1 MALNPLYLNYF
12 GWNSLSLG
20 TALSKI
26 PALFSSLYLCI
37 VKSSKLKPFILLGSV
52 IALASCSSTP
62 EQVAPV
68 RQAPVIKPAPLVE
81 EEVEVVKI
89 EKPLSGADFIEQAG
103 QQQGSEQQWQLLEAA
118 KAHLQQGETE
128 QAQAISRVLA
138 QQAAPEIQ
146 QANLLPFFQG
156 LIAAGEHEDIEK
168 FSRQYSLS
176 SFRDEDKAAY
186 LQSLAEYQSS
196 RREPDQAVKTYL
208 QLLALQPE
216 QTAAQSALWQQ
227 LGMLTPD
234 QLDSLSSS
242 TDAVT
247 QGWAKLLQLHQQH
260 LGNSQALTQA
270 ISEWQQQYA
279 TLPSLQQLPPEV
291 QQLSAVD
298 AFSPKTIA
306 VLLPFSSNFRQHA
319 EAIQQGILAA
329 SANQEARL
337 IFIDS
342 QTETSALKQQL
353 ATEQVDF
360 VIGPL
365 LKEQVDAISQ
375 QADWTIPTLFLN
387 GKTDVAQQSADKFY
401 FSLSVE
407 DEAHQM
413 AMLFKQKNYKQP
425 VLMASRNPLSQR
437 MAEQF
442 GRDWKQVAGKEPE
455 VYWFADQAGME
466 STIKQ
471 LLETAASEQRIREIS
486 QLAGEGVKAEPHS
499 RQDIDAIYLLADP
512 SQTRL
517 LKPYIDVSVAPTKTT
532 VPVYASSRSHQK
544 SAEFTDRRDLQGLTF
559 TEMPWMLSAGQQQE
573 FRQQFEQL
581 FPQQDETLQRLFAM
595 GYDSYNLIFRLK
607 QQQQFPALRYQ
618 GLTGNLALSTGG
630 QVQRQLTWG
639 KYSKDGL
646 LTPRTP

>member
-1 MALNPLYLNYF
+1 MFP
-12 GWNSLSLG
+12 
-20 TALSKI
+20 
-26 PALFSSLYLCI
+26 SLYLCI
-37 VKSSKLKPFILLGSV
+37 VKSSKLKPFILLGSA

-68 RQAPVIKPAPLVE
+68 KRAPVIKPVIQAEP
-81 EEVEVVKI
+81 EVEVVKI

-118 KAHLQQGETE
+118 KAHLQQGEIE

-138 QQAAPEIQ
+138 SQATPDVQ

-156 LIAAGEHEDIEK
+156 LIAASAHEDIEK
-168 FSRQYSLS
+168 FSSQYSLS

-196 RREPDQAVKTYL
+196 RKEPDKAVKTYL

-216 QTAAQSALWQQ
+216 QSSHQSALWQQ

-234 QLDSLSSS
+234 QLENLRQSS
-242 TDAVT
+242 DATT
-247 QGWAKLLQLHQQH
+247 QGWAQLLQLHQQH
-260 LGNSQALTQA
+260 LGNTPALTQA
-270 ISEWQQQYA
+270 ISDWQQQYPN
-279 TLPSLQQLPPEV
+279 LPSLQQLPAEI

-329 SANQEARL
+329 SANQQARL

-342 QTETSALKQQL
+342 QTDTAALQQQL
-353 ATEQVDF
+353 AAEQVDF

-365 LKEQVDAISQ
+365 LREQVDAISQ

-387 GKTDVAQQSADKFY
+387 GKTDLVQQSADKFY

-442 GRDWKQVAGKEPE
+442 GRDWKQIAGKEPE

-486 QLAGEGVKAEPHS
+486 QLAGEVKAEPHS

-559 TEMPWMLSAGQQQE
+559 TEMPWMLSTGQQQE

-595 GYDSYNLIFRLK
+595 GYDSYHLIFRLK

-639 KYSKDGL
+639 TYSKDGL

>member
-62 EQVAPV
+62 EQVSPV
-68 RQAPVIKPAPLVE
+68 KQAPVLKPAPLVE

-118 KAHLQQGETE
+118 KAHLQQGQTE
-128 QAQAISRVLA
+128 QALAISRVLA
-138 QQAAPEIQ
+138 QQAAPEVQ
-146 QANLLPFFQG
+146 QANLLAFFQG
-156 LIAAGEHEDIEK
+156 LVAAGDHEDIEK
-168 FSRQYSLS
+168 FSKQYSLS
-176 SFRDEDKAAY
+176 SFREKDKAAY
-186 LQSLAEYQSS
+186 LQSLAEYQSG
-196 RREPDQAVKTYL
+196 RREPDKAVKTYL
-208 QLLALQPE
+208 QLLTLLPE
-216 QTAAQSALWQQ
+216 QTEYQSALWQQ

-234 QLDSLSSS
+234 QLNGLSQS

-247 QGWAKLLQLHQQH
+247 QGWAKLLQLHQQY
-260 LGNSQALTQA
+260 LGNTPALTQA
-270 ISEWQQQYA
+270 ISDWQQQYSNQ
-279 TLPSLQQLPPEV
+279 PSLQQLPAEI

-306 VLLPFSSNFRQHA
+306 VLLPFNSNFRQHA

-342 QTETSALKQQL
+342 QTETSALKQRL
-353 ATEQVDF
+353 ASEQVDF

-365 LKEQVDAISQ
+365 LREQVDAISQ
-375 QADWTIPTLFLN
+375 QSDWTIPTLFLN
-387 GKTDVAQQSADKFY
+387 GKTDLVQQSADKFY

-442 GRDWKQVAGKEPE
+442 SRDWKQVAGKEPE
-455 VYWFADQAGME
+455 IYWFADQAGME

-486 QLAGEGVKAEPHS
+486 QLAGEGVKAETHS

-559 TEMPWMLSAGQQQE
+559 TEMPWMLSTGQQLE

-595 GYDSYNLIFRLK
+595 GYDSYHLIFRLK

-646 LTPRTP
+646 LIPRTP

>member
-1 MALNPLYLNYF
+1 MFP
-12 GWNSLSLG
+12 
-20 TALSKI
+20 
-26 PALFSSLYLCI
+26 SLYLCI
-37 VKSSKLKPFILLGSV
+37 VKSSKLKPLILLGSA

-62 EQVAPV
+62 EQTAPV
-68 RQAPVIKPAPLVE
+68 KRTPVVQPAAEAEDDVE
-81 EEVEVVKI
+81 IVKI
-89 EKPLSGADFIEQAG
+89 ERPLSGADFIEQAS

-118 KAHLQQGETE
+118 KAHLQQGEIE
-128 QAQAISRVLA
+128 QALAISRVLA
-138 QQAAPEIQ
+138 QQATAEVQ

-156 LIAAGEHEDIEK
+156 LIAADDHEDIQK
-168 FSRQYSLS
+168 FSNQYSVN
-176 SFRDEDKAAY
+176 SFRATDKTAY
-186 LQSLAEYQSS
+186 LQSLAQYQSS
-196 RREPDQAVKTYL
+196 RREPENAVKTYL

-216 QTAAQSALWQQ
+216 QSSYQSALWQQ

-234 QLDSLSSS
+234 QLQNLSQSGDNS
-242 TDAVT
+242 T

-260 LGNSQALTQA
+260 LGNRAALTQA
-270 ISEWQQQYA
+270 ISDWQQQYPN
-279 TLPSLQQLPPEV
+279 LPSLQQLPDEI

-329 SANQEARL
+329 STNQQARL

-342 QTETSALKQQL
+342 QTDTAALQQQL
-353 ATEQVDF
+353 AAEQVDF

-365 LKEQVDAISQ
+365 LREQVDAISQ
-375 QADWTIPTLFLN
+375 KADWTIPTLFLN
-387 GKTDVAQQSADKFY
+387 GKTDLVQQSADKFY

-442 GRDWKQVAGKEPE
+442 SRDWKQIAGKEPE
-455 VYWFADQAGME
+455 TYWFADQAGME

-471 LLETAASEQRIREIS
+471 LLETAASEQRIRDIS
-486 QLAGEGVKAEPHS
+486 KLAGESVKAEPHS

-512 SQTRL
+512 AQTRL
-517 LKPYIDVSVAPTKTT
+517 LKPYIDVSVAPTKVTL
-532 VPVYASSRSHQK
+532 PVYASSRSHQK

-559 TEMPWMLSAGQQQE
+559 TEMPWMLSTGQQQE

-595 GYDSYNLIFRLK
+595 GYDAYHLVYRLK